1 MALLMLH
8 DARDLAQKKRPWSI
22 RLEFTGINANNK
34 TGISDKYWY
43 ATGRGLN
50 EAVEIGWG
58 AVGGKAQTQLTTW
71 AELQNRV
78 PDKLAKGYMYVA
90 HPFVRMSAGN
100 IAKILGQTPVAPQ
113 PTLPK
118 TAAPAKTKLV
128 APPSQPSTWVMGATQ
143 IALGKPWNLIH
154 SLKISLDGTKVKGFK
169 ALDEK
174 GNEVLMLDEDGG
186 REFARDHDLDI
197 DLT

>member
-1 MALLMLH
+1 MLQ
-8 DARDLAQKKRPWSI
+8 DAEDIARKNRPWSI
-22 RLEFTGINANNK
+22 RLEFTGVNANNK

-50 EAVEIGWG
+50 EAVEVGWG
-58 AVGGKAQTQLTTW
+58 AFGSKPQTQLTTW

-113 PTLPK
+113 PISPK
-118 TAAPAKTKLV
+118 TATPAKPKLV
-128 APPSQPSTWVMGATQ
+128 ALPSQSWVMGATQ
-143 IALGKPWNLIH
+143 IALGKPWDLIY

-169 ALDEK
+169 ALDKK
-174 GNEVLMLDEDGG
+174 GNEVLMFDEDGG
-186 REFARDHDLDI
+186 REFAIDYDLDI
-197 DLT
+197 DFT